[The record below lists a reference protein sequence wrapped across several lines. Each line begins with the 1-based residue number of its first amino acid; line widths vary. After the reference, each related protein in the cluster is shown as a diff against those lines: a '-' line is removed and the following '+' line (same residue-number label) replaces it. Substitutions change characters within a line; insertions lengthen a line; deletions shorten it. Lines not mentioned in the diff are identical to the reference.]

1 MAVTENRNRL
11 FQIRAPT
18 YSPTHPPTIRATS
31 SFTKAKLEP
40 TYPPLCKSTRLAVTH
55 ASPRFSRPYFSS
67 FSPLSTLSLSFEI
80 VRQTAKD
87 RSNERNNPLEEGS
100 GGGEAL
106 RTTRRKRRIAKCTFE
121 IHPIEKYL
129 NGGILVLRATRDYRG
144 ERFRSIQP
152 LWEESTG
159 STRSIDFPA
168 RNKNYGG
175 IYRVG
180 KWIGIRDNCLIVFFD
195 FNASRGIF
203 RGITNEE
210 KDRCRIIARS

>member
-55 ASPRFSRPYFSS
+55 ASPRFSRRYFSS
-67 FSPLSTLSLSFEI
+67 FSPPSTLSLSFEI
-80 VRQTAKD
+80 VRQTTKD

-106 RTTRRKRRIAKCTFE
+106 RTTRRKRRIAKYTFE

-129 NGGILVLRATRDYRG
+129 NGGILVLRATQD

-152 LWEESTG
+152 LWEESTDW
-159 STRSIDFPA
+159 TRSIDFPA

-175 IYRVG
+175 IYRVK

-195 FNASRGIF
+195 FNANRDIF
-203 RGITNEE
+203 RGITRR
-210 KDRCRIIARS
+210 KIDV

>member
-18 YSPTHPPTIRATS
+18 YSPTHPPTIRAT

-55 ASPRFSRPYFSS
+55 ASPRFSRRYFSS

-80 VRQTAKD
+80 VRQTTKD

-129 NGGILVLRATRDYRG
+129 NGGILVLRATRDYRD

-152 LWEESTG
+152 L
-159 STRSIDFPA
+159 
-168 RNKNYGG
+168 
-175 IYRVG
+175 
-180 KWIGIRDNCLIVFFD
+180 
-195 FNASRGIF
+195 
-203 RGITNEE
+203 
-210 KDRCRIIARS
+210 